1 MSFYTG
7 VFIFRQ
13 ELVFVHKVFLNVG
26 LRWCPIHT
34 VSTTLPQFEPGG
46 SILCIFPVREDFF
59 HRKIWP
65 FSFFRDVSWS
75 RFVVRNCCLTSTWP
89 AEVIPDH
96 NTARTEFYTRHHFIH
111 LSSYPDASITLEH
124 QIITTITSRHNNDK
138 ATKTFTLTFDSRQS

>member
-34 VSTTLPQFEPGG
+34 VSTTLSQFEPGG

-59 HRKIWP
+59 SKKNLAIQ
-65 FSFFRDVSWS
+65 FFQRCQLISVCGQKLLPN
-75 RFVVRNCCLTSTWP
+75 VNLTS
-89 AEVIPDH
+89 
-96 NTARTEFYTRHHFIH
+96 
-111 LSSYPDASITLEH
+111 
-124 QIITTITSRHNNDK
+124 
-138 ATKTFTLTFDSRQS
+138 

>member
-59 HRKIWP
+59 FIEKFGHSV
-65 FSFFRDVSWS
+65 FSEMSADLGLWS
-75 RFVVRNCCLTSTWP
+75 EIV
-89 AEVIPDH
+89 A
-96 NTARTEFYTRHHFIH
+96 
-111 LSSYPDASITLEH
+111 
-124 QIITTITSRHNNDK
+124 
-138 ATKTFTLTFDSRQS
+138 